1 MDVIKVILNDWF
13 RWTWTD
19 TAVLILV
26 FVLCF
31 ALVTIL
37 GTNNRQGEEPP
48 AGNLCE
54 RKRSNERS
62 DRKAEQEAGK
72 DQG

>member
-1 MDVIKVILNDWF
+1 MDVIKTILNDWF

-31 ALVTIL
+31 AIVTIL
-37 GTNNRQGEEPP
+37 GTNNNRQGEEPP

-62 DRKAEQEAGK
+62 DRKAQ
-72 DQG
+72 

>member
-1 MDVIKVILNDWF
+1 MDVIKAILSDWF

-37 GTNNRQGEEPP
+37 GTNNRQEKDFNETT
-48 AGNLCE
+48 
-54 RKRSNERS
+54 RKE
-62 DRKAEQEAGK
+62 KT
-72 DQG
+72 

>member
-1 MDVIKVILNDWF
+1 MDVIKIILNDWF

-37 GTNNRQGEEPP
+37 GTNNNRQVEEPP

-62 DRKAEQEAGK
+62 DRKAQ
-72 DQG
+72 

>member
-1 MDVIKVILNDWF
+1 MDVIKAILNDWF

-37 GTNNRQGEEPP
+37 GTNNNRQGEEPP

-62 DRKAEQEAGK
+62 DRKAQ
-72 DQG
+72 

>member
-37 GTNNRQGEEPP
+37 GTNNNRQGEEPP

-62 DRKAEQEAGK
+62 DRKAQ
-72 DQG
+72 